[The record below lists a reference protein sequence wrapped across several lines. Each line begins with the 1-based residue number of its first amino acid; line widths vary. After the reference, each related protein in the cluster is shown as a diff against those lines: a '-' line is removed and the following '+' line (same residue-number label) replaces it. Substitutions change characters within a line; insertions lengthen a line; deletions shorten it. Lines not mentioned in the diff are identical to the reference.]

1 MSKCEMDWRLGFEAP
16 STYDVRFIRD
26 LMCNVWD
33 GEWQYGLDG
42 DELVVSL
49 EVGDIFVVNAKE
61 GNSESQEF
69 WVLFCTKLLHKL
81 TNPLKC
87 KWGMKYD
94 VGDEVVEGKYYKKWG
109 NFNSFYVLLKEFNVV
124 CLFSHL
130 VKLVN
135 FLMPPKNYC
144 VFGNDSL
151 FDLPF
156 EVATRIQSH
165 ILFICMLLNPHEV
178 ILINTTLDGLDVCK
192 LDLIY
197 P

>member
-1 MSKCEMDWRLGFEAP
+1 
-16 STYDVRFIRD
+16 
-26 LMCNVWD
+26 
-33 GEWQYGLDG
+33 
-42 DELVVSL
+42 
-49 EVGDIFVVNAKE
+49 
-61 GNSESQEF
+61 
-69 WVLFCTKLLHKL
+69 
-81 TNPLKC
+81 
-87 KWGMKYD
+87 
-94 VGDEVVEGKYYKKWG
+94 
-109 NFNSFYVLLKEFNVV
+109 
-124 CLFSHL
+124 
-130 VKLVN
+130 
-135 FLMPPKNYC
+135 MPPKNYC